1 MSGWTAKRFWKQ
13 ATAEA
18 CEGGFTVLLDGRRVK
33 TPAKT
38 PLVVPTL
45 AMAQAIA
52 EEWDAQEGE
61 IKPQIM
67 PVTRS
72 ANAALDKVA
81 TQHAEVAGLIADYG
95 GTDLLCYRA
104 TSPEELIARQAAT
117 WDPVLD
123 WAAENL
129 GARLN
134 VGAGVMH
141 VEQDEAILAG
151 LHQRVRD
158 MDSFALAAF
167 HDLVGLSGSL
177 ILGFAAIYDT
187 YPAETLWDMSRVDE
201 TWQEE
206 QWGVDEEAAELAATK
221 KQAFLHAK
229 RFFDLSRLA

>member
-141 VEQDEAILAG
+141 VEQDEVILAG